1 MDLVKLL
8 LRYLAYHL
16 LNTRLTP
23 QQLDQII
30 NSDPIYEFKFYT
42 VLGRVNRR
50 LEQESLR
57 RERPDLYQG
66 RDLDRDFLL
75 PEPPESPEG
84 PNPPHHPEN
93 IQSIEKRYKPRSLF
107 VSKNIVFAKNYK

>member
-75 PEPPESPEG
+75 PEPPESPGSG
-84 PNPPHHPEN
+84 PGIPGGTEPPSP
-93 IQSIEKRYKPRSLF
+93 P
-107 VSKNIVFAKNYK
+107 